1 MSSSGPSNA
10 AENEALIDDAKKA
23 ATWVA
28 EKLDQ
33 SGYRSDFS
41 LSSVWEVERF
51 FDDHAEQGKPRPGG
65 LLDEH
70 PGQRLFAMAAYLGE
84 TWRRAGNG
92 TWSAP
97 DSTDIPP
104 QLKDFEIAV
113 VFPNGTRAW
122 PGRSVIVRFQNR
134 KDAGDLVVTTM
145 TLSKQGAFKWGEN

>member
-1 MSSSGPSNA
+1 MSSSGPSRA
-10 AENEALIDDAKKA
+10 AENDALIEDAKTA

-28 EKLDQ
+28 ERLAQ

-41 LSSVWEVERF
+41 LGSVWDIEQF
-51 FDDHAEQGKPRPGG
+51 FDDHADLGKPKEGG
-65 LLDEH
+65 LLSEDY
-70 PGQRLFAMAAYLGE
+70 GSRLFALAAYLGE

-97 DSTDIPP
+97 LSTDVPP
-104 QLKDFEIAV
+104 YLKDFEIAI

-122 PGRSVIVRFQNR
+122 PGRSVIVRFQNG